1 LTFVARSKETHID
14 KLEPADIEVS
24 VIRGFLADLHRRRIS
39 ASSSGRKLSAL
50 RTFIRY
56 LRREELVD
64 NNPSALVSAPKQGV
78 TIPSHLTVD
87 EMNRLLEMPGP
98 SMLLGLLDR
107 AIPELFNASGLRLRE
122 PVALDV

>member
-1 LTFVARSKETHID
+1 MIHSSIMECVFSCQKGTSALRSGG
-14 KLEPADIEVS
+14 LEPADIEVS
-24 VIRGFLADLHRRRIS
+24 VIRGFLADLHRQRIS

-87 EMNRLLEMPGP
+87 EMNRRSEIARARWP
-98 SMLLGLLDR
+98 R
-107 AIPELFNASGLRLRE
+107 AICP
-122 PVALDV
+122 PVQS